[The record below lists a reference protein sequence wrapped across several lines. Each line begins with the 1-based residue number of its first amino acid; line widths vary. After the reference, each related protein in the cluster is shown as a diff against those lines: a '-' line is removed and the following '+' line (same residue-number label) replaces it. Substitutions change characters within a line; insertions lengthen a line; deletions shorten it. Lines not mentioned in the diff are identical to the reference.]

1 MLELSVL
8 CRCYKAAKLQ
18 CPKCLELGLP
28 KQPSAFCSQDCFKA
42 CSITVLLLH
51 KINQCSKTLSI
62 LGCSSKQ
69 DNGITSE
76 SILGGNFLAVSMEHA
91 QAGSQIWAPH
101 MGICNSEGK
110 GQTIQPA
117 LLRLDRAPAA
127 HDGVPLQ
134 RGGAAPPAL
143 LYMPGICYIPA
154 YLAFNYDRCCAGT
167 TKHSAP

>member
-8 CRCYKAAKLQ
+8 CRCNKAAKLQ

-42 CSITVLLLH
+42 CSISVLLLH
-51 KINQCSKTLSI
+51 RKCKHSETVSI
-62 LGCSSKQ
+62 LGCSSKRQ

-91 QAGSQIWAPH
+91 QAGSQARAPH

-110 GQTIQPA
+110 GQTI
-117 LLRLDRAPAA
+117 
-127 HDGVPLQ
+127 
-134 RGGAAPPAL
+134 
-143 LYMPGICYIPA
+143 
-154 YLAFNYDRCCAGT
+154 
-167 TKHSAP
+167 

>member
-8 CRCYKAAKLQ
+8 CRCNKAAKLQ

-42 CSITVLLLH
+42 CSINVLLLH
-51 KINQCSKTLSI
+51 RKYQCSKTLSI

-101 MGICNSEGK
+101 MGVCNSEGK

-117 LLRLDRAPAA
+117 L
-127 HDGVPLQ
+127 
-134 RGGAAPPAL
+134 
-143 LYMPGICYIPA
+143 
-154 YLAFNYDRCCAGT
+154 F
-167 TKHSAP
+167 